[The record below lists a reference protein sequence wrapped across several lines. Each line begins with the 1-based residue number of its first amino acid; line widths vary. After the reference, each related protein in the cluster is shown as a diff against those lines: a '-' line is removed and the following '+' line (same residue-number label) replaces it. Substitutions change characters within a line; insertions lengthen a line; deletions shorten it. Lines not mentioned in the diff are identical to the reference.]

1 VIAASAGNH
10 ALALAYHG
18 SDLRIP
24 VTVVMPHIAPLMKV
38 QMCKHYG
45 ANIIMHGADI
55 SEVRRCALVIRSF
68 HGIHNVVDRGIL
80 QAMWDELAGKV
91 GHRDQLIIC

>member
-1 VIAASAGNH
+1 VHLQEQKRKGVIAASAGNH

-18 SDLRIP
+18 NNLRIP
-24 VTVVMPHIAPLMKV
+24 VTVVMPQIAPIMKV

-55 SEVRRCALVIRSF
+55 SEVQSSIRGVAF
-68 HGIHNVVDRGIL
+68 V
-80 QAMWDELAGKV
+80 Q
-91 GHRDQLIIC
+91 